1 MTFQETTKIMAVFRA
16 AYPRYYANIDV
27 EEARRVTTL
36 WASMLADYSYET
48 VSNAAKA
55 LIVSSKFPPTIAEVI
70 EKIQL
75 LTKEPELT
83 EGEAWSMVR
92 KAIRNGIY
100 GYKEEYR
107 KLPDKVKTAIGNPL
121 MIHEWAKVSADELDT
136 VVASNFMRNFRS
148 QTKSKQEY
156 ESLPQSVKKFVEEI
170 SAKMPKLEEVNESEG
185 WELLAHTFDL
195 HHQED
200 MMEGNVMTEYE
211 EKFSSMG
218 NPICKLIAVLHE

>member
-1 MTFQETTKIMAVFRA
+1 MTFQETAKIMAVFKA

-27 EEARRVTTL
+27 EEARQVTTL

-92 KAIRNGIY
+92 NCLLYTSKRT
-100 GYKEEYR
+100 KMYR
-107 KLPDKVKTAIGNPL
+107 ENDNFG
-121 MIHEWAKVSADELDT
+121 SACHCEL
-136 VVASNFMRNFRS
+136 
-148 QTKSKQEY
+148 
-156 ESLPQSVKKFVEEI
+156 SLKIEKK
-170 SAKMPKLEEVNESEG
+170 
-185 WELLAHTFDL
+185 
-195 HHQED
+195 
-200 MMEGNVMTEYE
+200 
-211 EKFSSMG
+211 
-218 NPICKLIAVLHE
+218 

>member
-1 MTFQETTKIMAVFRA
+1 MTFQETAKIMAVFKA

-107 KLPDKVKTAIGNPL
+107 KLPDKVKTAIGKP
-121 MIHEWAKVSADELDT
+121 SDDT
-136 VVASNFMRNFRS
+136 R
-148 QTKSKQEY
+148 
-156 ESLPQSVKKFVEEI
+156 
-170 SAKMPKLEEVNESEG
+170 
-185 WELLAHTFDL
+185 
-195 HHQED
+195 
-200 MMEGNVMTEYE
+200 
-211 EKFSSMG
+211 MG
-218 NPICKLIAVLHE
+218 

>member
-1 MTFQETTKIMAVFRA
+1 MTFQETAKIMAVFKA

-92 KAIRNGIY
+92 KAIRNVRI
-100 GYKEEYR
+100 
-107 KLPDKVKTAIGNPL
+107 
-121 MIHEWAKVSADELDT
+121 
-136 VVASNFMRNFRS
+136 
-148 QTKSKQEY
+148 
-156 ESLPQSVKKFVEEI
+156 
-170 SAKMPKLEEVNESEG
+170 
-185 WELLAHTFDL
+185 
-195 HHQED
+195 
-200 MMEGNVMTEYE
+200 
-211 EKFSSMG
+211 
-218 NPICKLIAVLHE
+218 